1 MFFIFSCQLCIA
13 VALLIFI
20 SNGTSKKETQVDV
33 DEYDIDQNDNSQ
45 ELRLGPIDA
54 VYTWV
59 NGSDPIWR
67 SDRDFWYQR
76 SIQEYDT
83 PARNTQKSQSN
94 GSDDED
100 GASADNHFRDNDELR
115 YSIRSLDKYAPW
127 IRHIYIVTNGQ
138 VPSWLDTDSPRI
150 TIVKH
155 SEIFQNSSHL
165 PVFSSSAIES
175 NLERIPG
182 LSDTFL
188 YFNDDVFLA
197 APVWPDDFITPS
209 GVQTI
214 YLSHPV
220 PLGYDAYPEYRV
232 GANNSAPSK
241 PHELDDYGFVD
252 DGQGEVKIEQL
263 VGKVHATSACDVE
276 GAEIPQSLVDAV
288 LGSNVS
294 LGHGHINLTLHSTHQ
309 NWTLEDV
316 EASNMTERMA
326 ALDTHSLIKLAAL
339 LDAFSQCP
347 NANDLVADA
356 IRSVIKAFNGQF
368 PFSKHLRRV
377 PSHMPHMMNKQI
389 LIELKGLFPQE
400 FQLNSAHRFRHPRD
414 LQVGFAYFNYL
425 VNRHD
430 ILSSTLCGLRDQD
443 IDMNRNCRVEE
454 DNIRT
459 FESLLCGTSPP
470 AGFDDSIQRC
480 LHNDS
485 EFTNNLKLPTK
496 TGNTTGFSITD
507 VERCIDMP
515 ELRSRLQKKGYILKM
530 GTDVAFHMLGDDYQT
545 TMDQLQSTR
554 DRPSKFICLN
564 DDMKSPS
571 TEVRLALR
579 QLLEH
584 LWPVPSTLEL
594 PTKPVDY
601 HGGNRAILHVYDMS
615 PRLFVILFLM
625 FGSILILVLF
635 SRISARRTR
644 RKMT

>member
-1 MFFIFSCQLCIA
+1 MPSIFSCQLCIA
-13 VALLIFI
+13 VGLLIFI
-20 SNGTSKKETQVDV
+20 SESTSRKETRVGPNA
-33 DEYDIDQNDNSQ
+33 YNIDQSDISQ
-45 ELRLGPIDA
+45 EWRLRPIDA

-59 NGSDPIWR
+59 NGSDPIWKR
-67 SDRDFWYQR
+67 DRDLWYR
-76 SIQEYDT
+76 RWIQEYDI
-83 PARNTQKSQSN
+83 PARNIQKSQNN
-94 GSDDED
+94 GSEDED

-127 IRHIYIVTNGQ
+127 IRHIYVVTNGQ
-138 VPSWLDTDSPRI
+138 VPSWLDRDNPRI
-150 TIVKH
+150 TSVKH
-155 SEIFQNSSHL
+155 SEIFQNPSHL
-165 PVFSSSAIES
+165 PVFSSTAIES
-175 NLERIPG
+175 NLDRIPG

-197 APVWPDDFITPS
+197 APVWPHDFITPS

-220 PLGYDAYPEYRV
+220 PLGYDAYPEYQVR
-232 GANNSAPSK
+232 ANNSAPDK
-241 PHELDDYGFVD
+241 PYEFDDYGFVD
-252 DGQGEVKIEQL
+252 DGQGGVKLEQL
-263 VGKVHATSACDVE
+263 VGKVHSSSACDVE
-276 GAEIPQSLVDAV
+276 GAEIPQFLLDAV

-309 NWTLEDV
+309 NCTSEDI
-316 EASNMTERMA
+316 EASNTTESVPG
-326 ALDTHSLIKLAAL
+326 LDTHSRIKLAAL

-347 NANDLVADA
+347 NADDLVADA
-356 IRSVIKAFNGQF
+356 IRSVIKTFNRRF

-389 LIELKGLFPQE
+389 LTELKSLFPQE

-430 ILSSTLCGLRDQD
+430 FLSSTLCGLKDPDSD
-443 IDMNRNCRVEE
+443 INRNCRVEE

-459 FESLLCGTSPP
+459 FESLLCGTSTP
-470 AGFDDSIQRC
+470 ADFHKSVQRC

-485 EFTNNLKLPTK
+485 KFTDNPALPTK
-496 TGNTTGFSITD
+496 TGNTTGFSMKD

-515 ELRSRLQKKGYILKM
+515 ELRSRLQRKGYRLKM

-554 DRPSKFICLN
+554 DRPTKFICLN

-571 TEVRLALR
+571 AEVRHALR
-579 QLLEH
+579 QLLED

-594 PTKPVDY
+594 PKYPVDY
-601 HGGNRAILHVYDMS
+601 HGGNVSILHVNDMF
-615 PRLFVILFLM
+615 PRLLFILFLF
-625 FGSILILVLF
+625 FGSILILVSFL
-635 SRISARRTR
+635 RISARRTR
-644 RKMT
+644 R